1 MQVIE
6 RSEKRPDKIMQ
17 REQPEMNEEP
27 EQEPGNPVCTR
38 RLKAVAGSIR
48 ICVDTYMDIGY
59 IRTLRFL
66 QYRNVYMFITCTSVY
81 I

>member
-27 EQEPGNPVCTR
+27 EQEPGNPVCDAATE
-38 RLKAVAGSIR
+38 GSGRKYQDLCRYIYGYR
-48 ICVDTYMDIGY
+48 IH
-59 IRTLRFL
+59 TLHFL
-66 QYRNVYMFITCTSVY
+66 QYRNVYMFITCTYVN